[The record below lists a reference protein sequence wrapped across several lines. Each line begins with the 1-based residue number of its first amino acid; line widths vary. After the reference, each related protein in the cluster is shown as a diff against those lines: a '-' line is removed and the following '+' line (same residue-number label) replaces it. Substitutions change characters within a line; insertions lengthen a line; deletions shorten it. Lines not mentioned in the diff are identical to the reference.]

1 MKPLVIFITS
11 VLFFCS
17 LNIFSQT
24 TVTIKGIVVDNY
36 SQTLLNGVK
45 VAVKNTSF
53 STQTNSEGVFY
64 LENVQLE
71 TAFLEVYL
79 ENYQPQT
86 IPLHFG
92 KTKVF
97 DVGTIYLR
105 PEKDEQQL
113 NVIVLSD
120 DDLQDDGNN
129 NSTHIAGVFQSSKDA
144 FLNAAAYNF
153 SQSWFKIRGYD
164 SSYGQVLINGVEM
177 NKLYDG
183 RPQWSNWGGLNDMFR
198 NQESLIGIA
207 NNNYSFGNVLGVT
220 NFSTI
225 ASAYKK
231 GSKVSLAATNKSY
244 TGRLMANYAS
254 GVQKNGW
261 AYAISASRRVANEG
275 YFDGTTYNA
284 WAAFLSIEKIINQ
297 QHSLNL
303 TAFYAPNKRG
313 KSSPNTQEVYNLKGY
328 TYNSYWGNQ
337 QGEQRNSRIKEVEEP
352 IIMLTHTF
360 KSNFTTIKTTGAF
373 QFGHISN
380 SRLGYFKALN
390 PDPTYW
396 KNLPSYYVRFPDNPD
411 YANAYLATQNFINN
425 GQINWNEIYELNH
438 QKNNA
443 LYYLYSDYSNDTQIS
458 INTVLNTRIKNVLN
472 ATFGVDFKNLT
483 SHNYAKMLDLLGSN
497 GFVDIDQY
505 AIGNAQQNN
514 LNNPNNIVTEGDKF
528 QYNYKINST
537 VTNVF
542 GQISASLQK
551 IEYYLGANLKATSF
565 QRTGIFKNG
574 RYAFNSFGKS
584 KQQMFTNF
592 SAKGG
597 LTYKITGRH
606 LVALNTAFIS
616 NAPNIKNT
624 FANARVNNEFIP
636 NLTNEKIST
645 FDISYIGRLPKLQA
659 RATAYYTQFKN
670 AVKTSFFY
678 AEGLLGDQADF
689 VNEITTGIH
698 KLHLGAELSL
708 AYQLT
713 PAIKLLAAGS
723 FGQYTYNNNPQ
734 LYLQSESLTN
744 EKSDFGIAY
753 LKNYKISGTPQ
764 KAYALGF
771 EYRDPAYWWF
781 QLNGS
786 FLSENYLDISPLLR
800 TDNFYKDANGI
811 PFLDDE
817 TGLPVTQQQV
827 ANLLKQEK
835 FDEAFLLDIVGGKS
849 WYYKKKYIGFF
860 VGINNALGKRYKT
873 GGFEQS
879 RNSNYPELKEDKQLE
894 KPIFGPKYW
903 YGNTASFYLNVYLRF

>member
-24 TVTIKGIVVDNY
+24 TITIKGIVVDNY
-36 SQTLLNGVK
+36 SQTLVSGVT

-53 STQTNSEGVFY
+53 STQTNFEGVFY
-64 LENVQLE
+64 LQNVQLE

-79 ENYQPQT
+79 ENYQPQI

-92 KTKVF
+92 KAKVF

-105 PEKDEQQL
+105 PQKDEQQL

-120 DDLQDDGNN
+120 DDLQDDSNN

-297 QHSLNL
+297 KHSINL

-352 IIMLTHTF
+352 IVMLTHTF

-411 YANAYLATQNFINN
+411 YANAYLATQNFIRD

-443 LYYLYSDYSNDTQIS
+443 LYYLYSDYSKDTQIS
-458 INTVLNTRIKNVLN
+458 INTVLNTRVKNVLN

-483 SHNYAKMLDLLGSN
+483 SHNYAKMLDLLGSK

-713 PAIKLLAAGS
+713 PAIKLLAVGS

-800 TDNFYKDANGI
+800 TDNFYKDADGI

-835 FDEAFLLDIVGGKS
+835 FDDAFLLDIVGGKS

>member
-86 IPLHFG
+86 IPLHFA

-713 PAIKLLAAGS
+713 PAIKLLAVGS

-800 TDNFYKDANGI
+800 TDNFYKDADGI

-835 FDEAFLLDIVGGKS
+835 FDDAFLLDIVGGKS